1 MIDAA
6 RDAFEEALRYS
17 KSHGKPSARAYYNLG
32 TVYAKLGNKE
42 LASNLFKEALDI
54 NRRLKEAK
62 SALEGLRSSVERVT
76 DWWRWWFD
84 PLSAKSLVG
93 IAAILMLF
101 LLIAS
106 TVVPPGMQPFPN
118 TEFTNE
124 TTINGT
130 GTKAG
135 LEGAKP
141 GERPYIKIK
150 ETTKETKGLNPEW
163 RLLFAVLLIFIL
175 IHPQERSFSA
185 KEGKIEMEPIVSS
198 KGAAP
203 SREAAK

>member
-1 MIDAA
+1 A
-6 RDAFEEALRYS
+6 REAFEEALRYS

-32 TVYAKLGNKE
+32 TVYVKLGNKE

-54 NRRLKEAK
+54 NPRLKEAK
-62 SALEGLRSSVERVT
+62 AALDGLRSSAEGVT
-76 DWWRWWFD
+76 DWWRWWFGD

-93 IAAILMLF
+93 IAAISMLF

-106 TVVPPGMQPFPN
+106 TVVPPGMQLFPN
-118 TEFTNE
+118 KEFTNE

-130 GTKAG
+130 GIKAG

-141 GERPYIKIK
+141 GEGPYIKIK
-150 ETTKETKGLNPEW
+150 ETTRETKGLNPEW

-175 IHPQERSFSA
+175 IHPQVRSFSA